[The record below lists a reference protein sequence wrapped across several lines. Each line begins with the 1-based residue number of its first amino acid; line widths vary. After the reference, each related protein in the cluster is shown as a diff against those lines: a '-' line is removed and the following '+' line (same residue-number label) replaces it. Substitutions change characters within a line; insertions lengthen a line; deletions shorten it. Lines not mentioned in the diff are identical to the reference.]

1 MADRSTPILPP
12 RERRQR
18 PTFVLTSL
26 IDVIVL
32 LVIFFMVSSQIVP
45 FSLLPLGPLAA
56 EGGGQAA
63 GDRRR
68 RRRRRSRS
76 ESWPAASSIGGT
88 GVAMADVTDAFT
100 QLKSRGV
107 TAILLIPTAAATVQD
122 VVTVLEASKAA
133 ALENVTVLSR
143 RRSEP

>member
-32 LVIFFMVSSQIVP
+32 LVIFFMVTSQIVP

-56 EGGGQAA
+56 ETGGQAQVTA
-63 GDRRR
+63 A
-68 RRRRRSRS
+68 
-76 ESWPAASSIGGT
+76 PAAQPVAVRILAGRVSIGGK
-88 GVAMADVTDAFT
+88 GVPMAEVAAAFA
-100 QLKSRGV
+100 QLKARGV
-107 TAILLIPTAAATVQD
+107 TGILLIPTAGATVQD
-122 VVTVLEASKAA
+122 VVTILEASKTA
-133 ALENVTVLSR
+133 ALRNVTVLSR
-143 RRSEP
+143 GSGRP